1 MGRKGVSKRKPKQ
14 TKQSST
20 PVSGENSGRSS
31 AQDARR
37 AESQPLL
44 VTDKSR
50 ASSTPG
56 GETKPS
62 ASANKKNK
70 KR

>member
-20 PVSGENSGRSS
+20 PVSGTNSGRSS
-31 AQDARR
+31 GKNGRQV
-37 AESQPLL
+37 EGQPLQ
-44 VTDKSR
+44 VTEKSK
-50 ASSTPG
+50 ASPILG
-56 GETKPS
+56 NEIKPS
-62 ASANKKNK
+62 TGSDKERK

>member
-20 PVSGENSGRSS
+20 PVSGNNSGGSS
-31 AQDARR
+31 AKNVRQT
-37 AESQPLL
+37 ESQPLQ
-44 VTDKSR
+44 VTEKSK
-50 ASSTPG
+50 ASPNLG
-56 GETKPS
+56 NEIKPS
-62 ASANKKNK
+62 AGSNKAPK

>member
-20 PVSGENSGRSS
+20 PASGNNSGRSTT
-31 AQDARR
+31 QDLRQ
-37 AESQPLL
+37 AESQ
-44 VTDKSR
+44 
-50 ASSTPG
+50 ASPVLG
-56 GETKPS
+56 GEIKPS
-62 ASANKKNK
+62 TGSNKKNK

>member
-20 PVSGENSGRSS
+20 PVSGNNSGHSS
-31 AQDARR
+31 GKNGRQ
-37 AESQPLL
+37 AESQPLQ
-44 VTDKSR
+44 VTEKSKV
-50 ASSTPG
+50 SPILG
-56 GETKPS
+56 NEIKPS
-62 ASANKKNK
+62 AGSDKQRK